1 MSTKAPKSTSQK
13 QEFGDSER
21 RLNFSLT
28 QLEYVLA
35 VNRHGSFIKAA
46 EICNVTQPTLS
57 MQVQKLED
65 DLGVTLF
72 DRSKKPIL
80 LTDAG
85 KRVVEQ
91 MKIVLTE
98 AKQIGELAKTSQT
111 IKGQGRLSLGVIPT
125 ISPYLLHLLFP
136 LLEKKYPHLSLR
148 ITEMQTQ
155 QIIESLE
162 NDEIDVGLLATPLK
176 LAQIFEIPLFYEP
189 FQVLVSSGH
198 ELNRSKK
205 VKYSDLKHQDIWLL
219 TEGHCLR
226 NQVLDVCHFKHN
238 KSSPARF
245 QFESGNLETLKNL
258 VNFYGG
264 YTLLPQLAT
273 NEIGSNSHLI
283 PFERPI
289 PAREVGLVYRRKQHR
304 VELIEALSEAI
315 IECIPE
321 SLRKLRP
328 KDLEVLPVD

>member
-13 QEFGDSER
+13 QEFGDPER

-28 QLEYVLA
+28 QLEYVLS

-98 AKQIGELAKTSQT
+98 AKQIGELAKSSPSL
-111 IKGQGRLSLGVIPT
+111 KGQGQLHLGVIPT
-125 ISPYLLHLLFP
+125 ISPYILHLLFP
-136 LLEKKYPHLSLR
+136 LLEKKYPQLSLR

-155 QIIESLE
+155 QIIQSLE

-176 LAQIFEIPLFYEP
+176 VNQIFELPLFYEP
-189 FQVLVSSGH
+189 FHVLVSNGH
-198 ELNRSKK
+198 ELEKLKK
-205 VKYSDLKHQDIWLL
+205 IKYSELKYHDIWLL

-226 NQVLDVCHFKHN
+226 NQVLDVCHFKQN
-238 KSSPARF
+238 KNHHHRF

-273 NEIGSNSHLI
+273 DKIGSHSHLI

-304 VELIEALSEAI
+304 VELIEALGEAI

-321 SLRKLRP
+321 PLRKLRP